1 MSATAEQSD
10 AHDSWTGSLSFW
22 LALLIAAATYALV
35 ALSPK
40 LLTFIRLRHDYHA
53 TQMQLVSLEHEVS
66 DLQQVADALE
76 HDPEFVRKLASV
88 DFGAQREGED
98 RIPVDADLQLS
109 IRDNDPVIEMPA
121 AALPWYGSA
130 IEPFAINQRV
140 RRVTLFTSAAIVV
153 LAFTALGVPASE
165 RARQENR

>member
-10 AHDSWTGSLSFW
+10 AHDSWTGSLAFW
-22 LALLIAAATYALV
+22 LALLIAAAAYALV

-40 LLTFIRLRHDYHA
+40 LLTFIRLRHDYDT
-53 TQMQLVSLEHEVS
+53 TQVQLVSLEHEVS

-88 DFGAQREGED
+88 DFRAQREGED

-109 IRDNDPVIEMPA
+109 IRDNDPVFEMPTE
-121 AALPWYGSA
+121 ALPR
-130 IEPFAINQRV
+130 PRLPL
-140 RRVTLFTSAAIVV
+140 T
-153 LAFTALGVPASE
+153 
-165 RARQENR
+165 